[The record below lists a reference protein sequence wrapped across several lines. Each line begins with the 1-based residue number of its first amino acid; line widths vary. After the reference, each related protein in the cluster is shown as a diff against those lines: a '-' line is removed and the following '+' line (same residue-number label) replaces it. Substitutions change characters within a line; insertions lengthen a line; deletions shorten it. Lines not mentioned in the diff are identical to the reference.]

1 MNLPPATLRFPLSS
15 ENTDGRFSAPCKEE
29 LKILRVWPMNLLE
42 VYCNQGLELGLTGAK
57 VIDPRSIA
65 TAEWVRMK
73 CQYGCPGYGMSLC
86 CPPHTPTPEVTRR
99 VVDSY
104 TKAILLHRRMGQGK
118 KAKDLTQVVIQLER
132 ELFLDGYYKAWS
144 MGSGPC
150 RLCRT
155 CNTTGTCQ
163 HGHDARPSMEACGI
177 DVFKTARENGFPIT
191 VVRTHDEERNF
202 YGVILVE

>member
-1 MNLPPATLRFPLSS
+1 
-15 ENTDGRFSAPCKEE
+15 
-29 LKILRVWPMNLLE
+29 MNLLE
-42 VYCNQGLELGLTGAK
+42 VYCNKGLELGLTGAK
-57 VIDPRSIA
+57 VIDPQSIA

-104 TKAILLHRRMGQGK
+104 SKAILLHRRMGQGK
-118 KAKDLTQVVIQLER
+118 RAKDLTQVVIQLER
-132 ELFLDGYYKAWS
+132 EIFLDGYYKAWS

-155 CNTTGTCQ
+155 CNTTGTCK